1 MRHPAALAFVV
12 EDTGMKRFSHV
23 VSLLVCLALVA
34 TAQAQTNNSYPMLMS
49 VRPAAAQVGQTTE
62 HEVTARYI
70 LSGADQVIVSG
81 EGVTAQVVPEEK
93 SDKDAKEEPR
103 AGRKRNR
110 GGKNASK
117 TKVKFT
123 VAADAVPGVR
133 DFRIITPHGASTVGQ
148 IVIARDPVTSESGD
162 NDSLAKAIE
171 VKLPATV
178 CGAIEKAEDVD
189 FYKFHADAG
198 TAFTF
203 HVRSQRLLN
212 RLHDMQI
219 RVDPMI
225 TLRTAAGVTLAAND
239 NYYAGDPLLYYKFE
253 QAGDY
258 VLEVRDVR
266 YQGNT
271 DWTYSI
277 EINSRAFVTQVLPLA
292 VKPGAE
298 TKLSLVGYNLPA
310 DPTTALALPADAVAG
325 LRWVS
330 PPVAGQPV
338 NEFPVYVTGLPTL
351 NEAPTPAVATA
362 EAAANPVANAQ
373 PFNVPAVITG
383 CINTPGEA
391 DQFAFD
397 VKAGE
402 KLTFEVI
409 ARRAQSGLDPIIRIL
424 NDKGGMISE
433 ADDTSFHRVI
443 SADSTLENWTAPADG
458 KFIVEIR
465 DLHLR
470 GGAQY
475 TYAIQVTRAEP
486 HFLLEAD
493 TDKTLLA
500 PGINS
505 VFFVRALRKN
515 GFAGDIQLAVEG
527 LPPGVTAVAGK
538 ILANSNDGCVVLQAA
553 PDAQDCAANIRITG
567 TATHPVPNGQPLAL
581 STVAQPLQ
589 EYYSP
594 GGGRGNY
601 PVDLHTVSV
610 AEPMDIRSITLS
622 TTTVSLKPGASQR
635 IEVTVERAPGF
646 KGNVTLDVLFQH
658 LEQPF
663 GNSLPKGV
671 KMDGTASKTLLTGEE
686 TKGFITLKAADDAPP
701 ADKQLIPVMAHISIN
716 FVMKHTL
723 CGAPVFVTVEPKP

>member
-1 MRHPAALAFVV
+1 MRNFFRIGYI
-12 EDTGMKRFSHV
+12 TFS
-23 VSLLVCLALVA
+23 LALTIPA
-34 TAQAQTNNSYPMLMS
+34 SAQTNNSYPMLMS

-81 EGVTAQVVPEEK
+81 EGVKAEIVPEEK
-93 SDKDAKEEPR
+93 SDKDAKEKDEPR
-103 AGRKRNR
+103 PGRKRNR
-110 GGKNASK
+110 GGRNASK
-117 TKVKFT
+117 IKVRFT
-123 VAADAVPGVR
+123 VAPEAVPGVR

-148 IVIARDPVTSESGD
+148 IVVARDPIISETGD
-162 NDSLAKAIE
+162 NDTVAKAIE

-189 FYKFHADAG
+189 FYKFHAEAG
-198 TAFTF
+198 TALTF

-212 RLHDMQI
+212 RLHDMQT

-225 TLRTAAGVTLAAND
+225 TLRTAAGTTLAASD
-239 NYYAGDPLLYYKFE
+239 NYYAGDPLLFHKFE

-258 VLEVRDVR
+258 LLEVRDVR
-266 YQGNT
+266 YQGNG

-277 EINSRAFVTQVLPLA
+277 EINNRPFVTQVLPLA

-298 TKLSLVGYNLPA
+298 TKLSLVGYNLPS
-310 DPTTALALPADAVAG
+310 DPTIALTLPADAAPG

-330 PPVAGQPV
+330 PAVGGQPA
-338 NEFPVYVTGLPTL
+338 NDFAVYVTALPTVL
-351 NEAPTPAVATA
+351 EAPVSAPPAAGAPATT
-362 EAAANPVANAQ
+362 AAANPAATAQ
-373 PFNVPAVITG
+373 AVTVPAVITG
-383 CINTPGEA
+383 RIDAAGES
-391 DQFAFD
+391 DRYAFD
-397 VKAGE
+397 VKAGD
-402 KLTFEVI
+402 KLSFEVV

-424 NDKGGMISE
+424 NDKGGMVSE
-433 ADDTSFHRVI
+433 ADDTSFHRVV
-443 SADSTLENWTAPADG
+443 SADSTLENWNAPADG
-458 KFIVEIR
+458 KFVLEIR

-486 HFLLEAD
+486 HFLLDVD

-505 VFFVRALRKN
+505 VFYVRAQRKN

-538 ILANSNDGCVVLQAA
+538 IRADANDGCVILQAA
-553 PDAQDCAANIRITG
+553 PDAQDCAANIRVTG
-567 TATHPVPNGQPLAL
+567 AATHPVPNGQPLAL
-581 STVAQPLQ
+581 TAVAQPLQ

-610 AEPMDIRSITLS
+610 ADPMDIRAVKIS
-622 TTTVSLKPGASQR
+622 TTEVKLKPGDSQK
-635 IEVTVERAPGF
+635 IDVTIERAPGF

-671 KMDGTASKTLLTGEE
+671 KMDGAASKTLLTGEE
-686 TKGFITLKAADDAPP
+686 TKGFITLKAAPDAPP
-701 ADKQLIPVMAHISIN
+701 VEKQLIPVMAHISIN

-723 CGAPVFVTVEPKP
+723 CAAPVYVTVEK